1 MKSFLKAIASAAAMA
16 LAGQAAAQITFYQRE
31 GFQGESFTTRQQV
44 GDFGRFGFNESA
56 SSVVVGGDPGER
68 WQVCDDVRFNG
79 RCAVLQPGQYPTLH
93 AIGLNNRISS
103 AQALARV
110 DVPSAQVLPVQ
121 PPLNASRVVVYER
134 QDFSGRAFT
143 VQQDMADMGRSGFND
158 RISSVEVF
166 GAHWELC
173 RDGGFAGP
181 CTVLREGR
189 YPTLASMELDNRVSS
204 IRELARDNGPGSAAP
219 RVEFFEKDGF
229 RGRSFATQGDL
240 PDLRQTG
247 FNDRGSSVQVYGGP
261 WELCRD
267 SAFNGPC
274 VVLRQGQYP
283 SLASM
288 GLDNQVSSARIVG
301 RDMRRV
307 DYRAGTVPAAPV
319 YNARRRG
326 NERLF
331 DAQVTSVRA
340 VVQTP
345 EKRCWVEREQVAS
358 ENRNKVPGAIIGAVI
373 GGILGHQ
380 VGGGRGKDLATIGGV
395 IAGGA
400 VGASVGGGGATQ
412 EQDVERCETPQAQA
426 RPELWDVSYI
436 FRGQEHRV
444 QMTTEPGATITV
456 NRNGEPRV

>member
-1 MKSFLKAIASAAAMA
+1 MKTALKVITSVAAAA
-16 LAGQAAAQITFYQRE
+16 LAGQAAAQITFYERE
-31 GFQGESFTTRQQV
+31 GFQGESFTTRRQV
-44 GDFGRFGFNESA
+44 GDFGRFGFNDSA

-68 WQVCDDVRFNG
+68 WQVCEDVRFNG
-79 RCAVLQPGQYPTLH
+79 RCAVLQPGQYPTLR

-103 AQALARV
+103 TQALART
-110 DVPSAQVLPVQ
+110 DALAAQVLPVS
-121 PPLNASRVVVYER
+121 PPANASRVVVYEK
-134 QDFSGRAFT
+134 QDFGGRAFT
-143 VQQDMADMGRSGFND
+143 VQEDIPDLGRSGFND

-189 YPTLASMELDNRVSS
+189 YPSLASMGLDNRVSS
-204 IRELARDNGPGSAAP
+204 IRALARDNGPGAATS

-229 RGRSFATQGDL
+229 RGRSFATQTDL
-240 PDLRQTG
+240 PDLRQNG
-247 FNDRGSSVQVYGGP
+247 LNDRSSSVQVYGGP

-274 VVLRQGQYP
+274 VVLRQGKYP

-288 GLDNQVSSARIVG
+288 GLDNQISSARIVG

-307 DYRAGTVPAAPV
+307 DDRASTVPSAPV

-326 NERLF
+326 NEKLF

-345 EKRCWVEREQVAS
+345 EKRCWVEREQVS
-358 ENRNKVPGAIIGAVI
+358 NEGRNKIPGAIIGAVI

-380 VGGGRGKDLATIGGV
+380 VGDGRGRDLATVGGV

-400 VGASVGGGGATQ
+400 VGASVGGAGAAQ
-412 EQDVERCETPQAQA
+412 EQDVQRCDTPQAQA
-426 RPELWDVSYI
+426 RPELWDVSYV
-436 FRGQEHRV
+436 FRGQQHRV

-456 NRNGEPRV
+456 NRDGEPRV

>member
-1 MKSFLKAIASAAAMA
+1 MKTVLKVIASAAAVA
-16 LAGQAAAQITFYQRE
+16 LAGQAAAQVTFYERE
-31 GFQGESFTTRQQV
+31 GFQGESFTTRRQV
-44 GDFGRFGFNESA
+44 SDFGHFGFNDSA

-68 WQVCDDVRFNG
+68 WQVCEDARFSG
-79 RCAVLQPGQYPTLH
+79 RCAVLQPGQYPTLR

-103 AQALARV
+103 VQALARV
-110 DVPSAQVLPVQ
+110 DVPAAQVLPVPQ
-121 PPLNASRVVVYER
+121 VANPSRIVVYEK
-134 QDFSGRAFT
+134 QDFGGRAFT
-143 VQQDMADMGRSGFND
+143 VQEDIADLGRSGFND

-166 GAHWELC
+166 GAHWEIC

-181 CTVLREGR
+181 CVVLRAGR
-189 YPTLASMELDNRVSS
+189 YPSLASMGLDNRVSS
-204 IRELARDNGPGSAAP
+204 IRELVRDNGPGSTAA

-229 RGRSFATQGDL
+229 RGRSFAAQGDL

-247 FNDRGSSVQVYGGP
+247 FNDRSSSVQVYGGP
-261 WELCRD
+261 WEMCRD

-288 GLDNQVSSARIVG
+288 GLDNQISSARIVG
-301 RDMRRV
+301 RDMRLV
-307 DYRAGTVPAAPV
+307 DHRAGTAPAAPV

-326 NERLF
+326 NEPLF
-331 DAQVTSVRA
+331 EAQVTSVRA

-345 EKRCWVEREQVAS
+345 EKRCWVEREQVS
-358 ENRNKVPGAIIGAVI
+358 SDNRNKVPGAIIGAVI

-380 VGGGRGKDLATIGGV
+380 VGGGRGKDLATVGGV

-400 VGASVGGGGATQ
+400 VGASVGGGSATK
-412 EQDVERCETPQAQA
+412 EQDVQRCETPQAQA
-426 RPELWDVSYI
+426 RPELWDVSYV

-456 NRNGEPRV
+456 NRAGEPRV

>member
-1 MKSFLKAIASAAAMA
+1 MKAVLKGFASVTMVA
-16 LAGQAAAQITFYQRE
+16 LAGQAAAQITFYERE
-31 GFQGESFTTRQQV
+31 GFQGESFTTHRQV
-44 GDFGRFGFNESA
+44 GDFGRSGFNDSA
-56 SSVVVGGDPGER
+56 SSVVIVGDPGER
-68 WQVCDDVRFNG
+68 WQVCEDVRFSG
-79 RCAVLQPGQYPTLH
+79 RCAVLQPGQYPTLR

-103 AQALARV
+103 VQALARV
-110 DVPSAQVLPVQ
+110 DTPTAQVLPV
-121 PPLNASRVVVYER
+121 PPPSNASRIVVYEK
-134 QDFSGRAFT
+134 QDFGGRVLT
-143 VQQDMADMGRSGFND
+143 VQEDMSDLGRSGFND

-166 GAHWELC
+166 GAHWEIC
-173 RDGGFAGP
+173 RDRGFAGP
-181 CTVLREGR
+181 CIVLREGR
-189 YPTLASMELDNRVSS
+189 YPSLASMGLENRVSS
-204 IRELARDNGPGSAAP
+204 IRELVRDNGPGSSAP
-219 RVEFFEKDGF
+219 RVQFFEKDGY
-229 RGRSFATQGDL
+229 RGKSFTTQSDL
-240 PDLRQTG
+240 ADLRQTG
-247 FNDRGSSVQVYGGP
+247 FNDRGSSVQVDGGP

-307 DYRAGTVPAAPV
+307 DNRANNAPTAPV

-326 NERLF
+326 NEQLF

-345 EKRCWVEREQVAS
+345 EKRCWVEREQVS
-358 ENRNKVPGAIIGAVI
+358 VDNRNKIPGAIIGAVI

-380 VGGGRGKDLATIGGV
+380 VGGGRGRDLATVGGV

-400 VGASVGGGGATQ
+400 VGASVGGGATTQ

-426 RPELWDVSYI
+426 RPELWDVSYV

-456 NRNGEPRV
+456 NRNGEPRA